1 MKRKVMAMFLAATMM
16 ATPATYVAAA
26 DGNVAVVQTDAVQTR
41 ATTKYYVTADVLNVR
56 SGPGMGYSIIGSL
69 TYNQVISVTSISGG
83 WAKFRYIDRTGYVS
97 AEYLALY
104 NS

>member
-1 MKRKVMAMFLAATMM
+1 
-16 ATPATYVAAA
+16 
-26 DGNVAVVQTDAVQTR
+26 
-41 ATTKYYVTADVLNVR
+41 
-56 SGPGMGYSIIGSL
+56 MGYSIIGSL

-83 WAKFRYIDRTGYVS
+83 WAKFKYIDRTGYVS